1 MKGRSTRTGQDRTRK
16 SVRLESK
23 GRTNN
28 KAKARAQEER
38 EEPASD
44 SSFKNGTLKWDGTG
58 TALMMGQGA
67 RGNAKR
73 RRRGAAAALRV
84 GGRVKQEASR
94 LTNIYFGLPAS
105 ALASAGGEGGGGRG
119 RLGQWR
125 GRHAAWATRGSVVTL
140 WPSTMCAVL
149 GTTREGV

>member
-105 ALASAGGEGGGGRG
+105 ALASAGGRGGKRAAGPMARATCGMGDSWVGGD
-119 RLGQWR
+119 
-125 GRHAAWATRGSVVTL
+125 
-140 WPSTMCAVL
+140 AVAL
-149 GTTREGV
+149 HHVCGTTRERV